1 MVNCTEWLQG
11 EPAEQQQQQQ
21 QSVPRPIWC
30 PRAREGAPENSSV
43 SKIKFAYLLSLF
55 AFSLPRSLLPL
66 GRFFLLLLLLLVL
79 GDGSRSCVSVNQSSR
94 RSRRGHNLVAQ

>member
-11 EPAEQQQQQQ
+11 EPAEQQQQQ

-66 GRFFLLLLLLLVL
+66 GRFFLLLLLGRQKKL
-79 GDGSRSCVSVNQSSR
+79 CVGKSEQQPS
-94 RSRRGHNLVAQ
+94 

>member
-1 MVNCTEWLQG
+1 MLHQKRKGKKKKKKVKETAVVNCTEWLQG
-11 EPAEQQQQQQ
+11 EPAEQQQQQ

-55 AFSLPRSLLPL
+55 AFSPSLIIASRSLLPAAAV
-66 GRFFLLLLLLLVL
+66 GTAEEVVCR
-79 GDGSRSCVSVNQSSR
+79 
-94 RSRRGHNLVAQ
+94 